1 MIQNSSM
8 GAMGRGGENRL
19 VVIDLLRFIAAISVV
34 FFHYCFR
41 GQRGA
46 FVPPLDLPGTLQFA
60 ASYGGMGVY
69 LFFVISGFVIAYS
82 AHGRSAWDFAASR
95 FARLYPTYVLAMT
108 VTAVVL
114 AVSGSGVS
122 PLQYVANLLMFPK
135 LLHQPMVDGV
145 YWSIQ
150 YEVLF
155 YVWVFVLVLVRVF
168 DRWQHV
174 AVAIWLAIAALN
186 LWVIKSGVLS
196 LLFLTQYAGFFAA
209 GIMLFRLRRQGFGA
223 INVLLF
229 VAAMLISG
237 IAANQ
242 EMRETL
248 ALYDAP
254 YSPRLLFIILVLIYW
269 FMVLAALHRGDV
281 PWAGAMVTMGAL
293 TYPLYLLHQMIGYLL
308 ITLLFP
314 VVSGYGAV
322 IATVLVMLLLAFV
335 VQFVFERPVVP
346 ALRCWLSSLFR
357 RLGLEK

>member
-1 MIQNSSM
+1 MSVPKQT
-8 GAMGRGGENRL
+8 GEDRL
-19 VVIDLLRFIAAISVV
+19 VLIDFLRFIAAISVV

-41 GQRGA
+41 GERGS
-46 FVPPLDLPGTLQFA
+46 FVPPLHLPDTLQTA

-108 VTAVVL
+108 ITAVVL
-114 AVSGSGVS
+114 TFSDAGVS
-122 PLQYVANLLMFPK
+122 VVQYIANLLMFPK

-155 YVWVFVLVLVRVF
+155 YAWVYVLVLARVF

-196 LLFLTQYAGFFAA
+196 LLFLSQYAGFFAA

-223 INVLLF
+223 VNVLLL

-242 EMRETL
+242 EMKETL
-248 ALYDAP
+248 ALYNAP
-254 YSPRLLFIILVLIYW
+254 YSPRLFFVIFVLIYW
-269 FMVLAALHRGDV
+269 FMALAALHRGDV
-281 PWAGAMVTMGAL
+281 PWAGAMVALGAL

-308 ITLLFP
+308 ITLLYP

-322 IATVLVMLLLAFV
+322 IVTVLVILLLAFV
-335 VQFVFERPVVP
+335 VQFGFERPVVS
-346 ALRCWLSSLFR
+346 AVRRGLSSLFR